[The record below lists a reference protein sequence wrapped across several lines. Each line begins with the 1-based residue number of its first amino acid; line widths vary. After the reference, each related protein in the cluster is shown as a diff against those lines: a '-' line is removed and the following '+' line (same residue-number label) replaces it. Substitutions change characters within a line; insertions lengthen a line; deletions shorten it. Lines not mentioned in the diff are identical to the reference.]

1 MTTINKISDA
11 MLEIVEKELIEKL
24 YKLNIEFNSDNI
36 LTIVSYAMEIVE
48 LHKLDGSSKKRLVID
63 LIKKLNS
70 IFLQNEKQQ
79 LVNQMLE
86 SGIIENSID
95 IIITA
100 SKGRFVLNSIQE
112 ETKEVLEKV
121 NRNCMMSCFSGG
133 NNKI

>member
-133 NNKI
+133 NNKK

>member
-1 MTTINKISDA
+1 MSTINKISDA